1 MLTLQIQQTIYLR
14 MMVRNYLRIKLLL
27 KLLVFLMFAV
37 YFIQITWN
45 IGQEPVKVW
54 DESVTAQ
61 NAIEMM
67 QTRDY
72 IVIRK
77 NGQPDYFNTRPPLAI
92 WTKVISYQIFGIS
105 AFSTRLPSLVASLL
119 LAIFLSVF
127 LFWQYRDPYYIIFT
141 LMIMATTRGFISHH
155 VARTG
160 DPDALLVLFTGIY
173 YVVFFLL
180 IEHYPKN
187 RNKYLLIIG
196 VAITLAFYTKSLAG
210 LSPLAGIGL
219 YMLLRKNGRKLL
231 LEFRFYITAFLV
243 LCSIS
248 AYYFLRDFYDPGYI
262 DAIFKVELGIINDPL
277 FVKHPEKLFYFNYLR
292 KTGFF
297 PYFALLPL
305 SIIPIIY
312 SRNALIKR
320 ILIYSWIVSGIF
332 LFGNSLVVLKNEW
345 YISPIYVS
353 FWIIAGVSLTEIINL
368 LSSPIQQN
376 SIRNTIK
383 LLFVLILGSLI
394 SSRYFYIFRVNTTNP
409 NKDEYFHERAGNFL
423 NSVKQD
429 HADFRN
435 IKIVTSQFPRQIDFY
450 ILKYKYLDNSKI
462 ERSTRL
468 QSLNA
473 GDTVILCED
482 DIERK
487 FYSAFKFEV
496 LDSAKYCKL
505 YRVLSVNPDS
515 VSHVKMPIPEE

>member
-1 MLTLQIQQTIYLR
+1 MKI
-14 MMVRNYLRIKLLL
+14 RNYLRMNLLL

-37 YFIQITWN
+37 YLVQIAWN

-67 QTRDY
+67 QTEDY

-77 NGQPDYFNTRPPLAI
+77 DGKPDYFNTRPPLAI

-105 AFSTRLPSLVASLL
+105 AFSTRFPSLAASLL
-119 LAIFLSVF
+119 LAIFLCLF

-196 VAITLAFYTKSLAG
+196 LAITLAYYTKSLAG

-219 YMLLRKNGRKLL
+219 YFLLRKNGRKILL
-231 LEFRFYITAFLV
+231 DFRFYITAFLV
-243 LCSIS
+243 LLSIS
-248 AYYFLRDFYDPGYI
+248 AYYFLRDFYDPEYI
-262 DAIFKVELGIINDPL
+262 DAFFKVELGIINDPL
-277 FVKHPEKLFYFNYLR
+277 YVKHPEKLFYFNYLR
-292 KTGFF
+292 QTGFF
-297 PYFALLPL
+297 PYFVLLPV
-305 SIIPIIY
+305 SIIPIIF

-320 ILIYSWIVSGIF
+320 ILIYSWIVSGFF
-332 LFGNSLVVLKNEW
+332 LIGNSLVVLKNEW

-353 FWIIAGVSLTEIINL
+353 FWIIAGVSITEMINL
-368 LSSPIQQN
+368 FTSPIQQ
-376 SIRNTIK
+376 SAIRNTIK
-383 LLFVLILGSLI
+383 LLFSLIFGFLI
-394 SSRYFYIFRVNTTNP
+394 SSQYFYIFRINTTNP
-409 NKDEYFHERAGNFL
+409 NNYEYLHERAGNFL

-429 HADFRN
+429 HADLRN
-435 IKIVTSQFPRQIDFY
+435 IKIVTTQFPRQIDFY
-450 ILKYKYLDNSKI
+450 IQKYKYLDNSKI

-468 QSLNA
+468 QYLNA

-505 YRVLSVNPDS
+505 YRVLSVKPDS
-515 VSHVKMPIPEE
+515 ITQLKMPFPEE